1 MRALRGPTPEQV
13 CAPYSNVAHCPHR
26 MRREWPWV
34 RSVIAMAC
42 AYGYRL
48 NLLTAEV
55 LQSLNALLQQ

>member
-1 MRALRGPTPEQV
+1 
-13 CAPYSNVAHCPHR
+13 

-42 AYGYRL
+42 AYDYRL

-55 LQSLNALLQQ
+55 LQSLNAVLQQ